1 MNRRWCA
8 AGREWRCRRRDRWAP
23 DGSQMSGRVI
33 AVGGAADRLAELGLT
48 VELVERVLRRADA
61 EASMCT
67 PLDPP
72 IMEGLTRW
80 GRTNR
85 YLREELVP
93 AGWRYDN
100 PRNLPRTIHPD
111 GEFAIVAATGDD
123 LTGLAALLPR
133 TKYRRGDATA
143 RAVQVNGQL
152 ALDLGDFDCG
162 QDDDRDRDRD
172 LLTWLLL
179 FHADD
184 DGFRAELSLP
194 DAIEDGRITG
204 WAERIILPFFPRDAC
219 RLDDLAPARPDE
231 DVVVAVARR

>member
-1 MNRRWCA
+1 M
-8 AGREWRCRRRDRWAP
+8 
-23 DGSQMSGRVI
+23 GSQMSCRVV
-33 AVGGAADRLAELGLT
+33 APDDAPGRLAELGLT

-80 GRTNR
+80 GRANR

-100 PRNLPRTIHPD
+100 PRNLPRTIHPG

-123 LTGLAALLPR
+123 LTGQTGLAGLLPR
-133 TKYRRGDATA
+133 TKYRKGEATA

-152 ALDLGDFDCG
+152 ALDFGDFG
-162 QDDDRDRDRD
+162 HNSGAAGDDRDGD

-179 FHADD
+179 FHAGDE
-184 DGFRAELSLP
+184 GFRVELSLP
-194 DAIEDGRITG
+194 DAIEDGRITS
-204 WAERIILPFFPRDAC
+204 WAERIVLPFLPRDAVVPVV
-219 RLDDLAPARPDE
+219 PARGRSGDG
-231 DVVVAVARR
+231 VVVAVSRR